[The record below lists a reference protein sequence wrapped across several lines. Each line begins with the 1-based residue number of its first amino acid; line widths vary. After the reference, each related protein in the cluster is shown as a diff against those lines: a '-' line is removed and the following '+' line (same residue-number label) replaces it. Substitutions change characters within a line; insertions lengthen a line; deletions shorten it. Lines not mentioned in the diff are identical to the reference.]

1 MTFIVGPKFTALR
14 KSPPKEAPKLPPKEP
29 GNPGCRAEATATSCP
44 AAVALASAEDC
55 MTPDMICPNSLFSAR
70 VLGSLGEAEK
80 STLALEAVWLE
91 VSIDVM
97 VMGVLFFGK
106 Q

>member
-1 MTFIVGPKFTALR
+1 
-14 KSPPKEAPKLPPKEP
+14 
-29 GNPGCRAEATATSCP
+29 
-44 AAVALASAEDC
+44 

-70 VLGSLGEAEK
+70 VLGSLLEAEM

-97 VMGVLFFGK
+97 VMGVLFLGK